1 MQKVLSGFWNP
12 QTCFNFT
19 VESQGA
25 LQLFVILGWAKFEV
39 EPAAADI
46 AWKEFSFFGLESLLG
61 LKRFLLF
68 SFLVAF

>member
-25 LQLFVILGWAKFEV
+25 LQLFVILGWAKFKV
-39 EPAAADI
+39 KTVADI
-46 AWKEFSFFGLESLLG
+46 ARKEFSFFGLESLLG